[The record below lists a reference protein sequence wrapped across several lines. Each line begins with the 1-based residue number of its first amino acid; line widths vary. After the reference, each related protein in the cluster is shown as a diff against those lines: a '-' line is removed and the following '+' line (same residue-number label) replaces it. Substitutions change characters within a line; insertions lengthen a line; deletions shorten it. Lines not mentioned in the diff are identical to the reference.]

1 MNINSLRNKFD
12 QLKILIQDKT
22 DILVVTESKIDDM
35 FPDFRFHIPGYKV
48 PFRKDRSK
56 LGGGIIVF
64 VRDDIP
70 CKKLDVRIPEDIE
83 ALFLEINLRHTK
95 WLFCGC
101 YHPPSQND
109 AYFYQNLSNCLD
121 LFSKKYTNFFLAGD
135 FNSEETETVLSE
147 FLNSHDAKNM
157 VKEKTCFKSMNN
169 PTCVDLLISNK
180 EKCFK
185 SAATIDTGLSDFHKM
200 VLVVLKKKF
209 ERAKPKV
216 ISYRDYRHFDGNS
229 FRCALR
235 FDLSKISTHSYS
247 SFEKVFLET
256 LNDHAPLKQKKQSV
270 PITPLYMTK
279 ILRKAMMHRSQLE
292 TKYRKQPTKSS
303 VTENKRIFA
312 ANYIKKNGRNI
323 YILI

>member
-1 MNINSLRNKFD
+1 MSESQKT
-12 QLKILIQDKT
+12 LK
-22 DILVVTESKIDDM
+22 
-35 FPDFRFHIPGYKV
+35 
-48 PFRKDRSK
+48 
-56 LGGGIIVF
+56 
-64 VRDDIP
+64 
-70 CKKLDVRIPEDIE
+70 IE

-121 LFSKKYTNFFLAGD
+121 LFFEKYTNFFLASD

-157 VKEKTCFKSMNN
+157 VKEKTCFKSIKN
-169 PTCVDLLISNK
+169 PTCADLLISNK

-185 SAATIDTGLSDFHKM
+185 SATTIDTGLPDFHAM
-200 VLVVLKKKF
+200 ILVVLKKKF
-209 ERAKPKV
+209 EKAKPKV

-229 FRCALR
+229 LRCSLR
-235 FDLSKISTHSYS
+235 FELNKTSTHNYS

-256 LNDHAPLKQKKQSV
+256 LNDHAPFRQKTIRANHA
-270 PITPLYMTK
+270 PYMTK
-279 ILRKAMMHRSQLE
+279 TLRKAMIHRSQLK
-292 TKYRKQPTKSS
+292 TKYRKHQLILTPT

-312 ANYIKKNGRNI
+312 GNYIKKNGTNI
-323 YILI
+323 IQILI

>member
-1 MNINSLRNKFD
+1 MVI
-12 QLKILIQDKT
+12 
-22 DILVVTESKIDDM
+22 ESKLDDT
-35 FPDFRFHIPGYKV
+35 FPDSQFHIPGYKV
-48 PFRKDRSK
+48 HFRKDRNK
-56 LGGGIIVF
+56 LVRGIIVF

-70 CKKLDVRIPEDIE
+70 CKKIDVRTPEGIE

-95 WLFCGC
+95 WLLCGC

-157 VKEKTCFKSMNN
+157 VKEITCFKNTDN

-185 SAATIDTGLSDFHKM
+185 SATTIDTGLSDFHKM

-235 FDLSKISTHSYS
+235 FELSKISTHSYS
-247 SFEKVFLET
+247 SFEECV
-256 LNDHAPLKQKKQSV
+256 
-270 PITPLYMTK
+270 
-279 ILRKAMMHRSQLE
+279 
-292 TKYRKQPTKSS
+292 
-303 VTENKRIFA
+303 
-312 ANYIKKNGRNI
+312 
-323 YILI
+323 